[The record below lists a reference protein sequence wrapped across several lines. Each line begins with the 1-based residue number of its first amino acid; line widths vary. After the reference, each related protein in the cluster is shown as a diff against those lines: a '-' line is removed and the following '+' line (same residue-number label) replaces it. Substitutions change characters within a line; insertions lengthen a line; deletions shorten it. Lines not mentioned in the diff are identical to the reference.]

1 MGHRCPSGARARAR
15 GAARAGRGR
24 RGGKGG
30 DKLLAGKVYLVKYLD
45 VEILY
50 VEKDGE
56 IAGGNVM
63 DSAMTKEGHRR

>member
-1 MGHRCPSGARARAR
+1 MGHRCPSGAGGAR